1 MTFSL
6 NMETPRFRGRGII
19 EDVLEWKTFG
29 GREMDEKSILSKS
42 QLKEH
47 RTALWFFF
55 FSNFLHLSNFTK
67 LVKYIAYLDLLSGVV
82 LFESLRFF
90 LISLEEKRE
99 YSLDWKTLY
108 LYLHCTT
115 CCLHSIWG
123 SSSWFF
129 RLSCKSIAISFELCL
144 I

>member
-6 NMETPRFRGRGII
+6 NMETPRFRGEGNN
-19 EDVLEWKTFG
+19 W
-29 GREMDEKSILSKS
+29 GRAGMKNVRWTRNGWEINSVKESIK
-42 QLKEH
+42 
-47 RTALWFFF
+47 RTPYSALIFF